1 MPGEENV
8 NTAAGALLRLFLVSA
23 LGVIAGDCGIAKI
36 QRSDVLNLIRKPGH
50 FCQYCLCY
58 IRSGTFVLQVRLRRG
73 VFMIRRLCTDHS

>member
-36 QRSDVLNLIRKPGH
+36 QRSDHDVLNLIRKPGH
-50 FCQYCLCY
+50 FVNTVSAILDPELSFYKC
-58 IRSGTFVLQVRLRRG
+58 G
-73 VFMIRRLCTDHS
+73 

>member
-50 FCQYCLCY
+50 FVNTVSAILDPELSFYKC
-58 IRSGTFVLQVRLRRG
+58 G
-73 VFMIRRLCTDHS
+73 